1 MTQSPVRLL
10 STATAVP
17 PHRIGQEDAAALA
30 GEIYAGRVEGWE
42 HLAAVFAST
51 GVRTRYSA
59 APLEWFRD
67 PHGWEDKARCYH
79 DTASSLLAEVAAA
92 ALDRA
97 GLAAGEVA
105 AVVCVSSTGVETPTL
120 EAGLVDR
127 LGLPPTVQRLPIFG
141 LGCVGG
147 TVGLARAAM
156 MARAAPGR
164 PVLFLVVEL
173 CTLAFRHGALD
184 KASVVATALFGDGA
198 AAAVLVAGDEG
209 DGPILAGWGE
219 YTWPGTADVM
229 GWTVEEDG
237 LGVVFAKRIPV
248 LVREYLRPA
257 ADSVLAS
264 LNIPADSL
272 GGLIAHPGGPKVLDG
287 VGDSFP
293 ALSATLGEARA
304 VLAAY
309 GNMSAATVL
318 FVLQAARAH
327 GRRGRQLMLS
337 FGPGFTA
344 GFVVLEL

>member
-1 MTQSPVRLL
+1 MTQPPVRLL

-17 PHRIGQEDAAALA
+17 PHRVGQEEVAALA
-30 GEIYAGRVEGWE
+30 REIYAGRVDGWE

-51 GVRTRYSA
+51 GVTTRYSA
-59 APLEWFRD
+59 APLDWFRQ
-67 PHGWEDKARCYH
+67 PHGWEDKARRYH
-79 DTASSLLAEVAAA
+79 DSASALLAEVAAA

-97 GLAAGEVA
+97 GVAAADVG

-120 EAGLVDR
+120 DAGLIAR

-156 MARAAPGR
+156 MARAMPGR

-198 AAAVLVAGDEG
+198 AATVLVADQGEG
-209 DGPILAGWGE
+209 AVLAGWGE
-219 YTWPGTADVM
+219 HTWPDTADVM
-229 GWTVEEDG
+229 GWTVEDDG
-237 LGVVFAKRIPV
+237 LGVVFAKRIPL
-248 LVREYLRPA
+248 LVRDHLRPA
-257 ADSVLAS
+257 ADGVLAA
-264 LNIPADSL
+264 LDTPVDSL
-272 GGLIAHPGGPKVLDG
+272 SGLIAHPGGPKVLDA
-287 VGDSFP
+287 VAESFP
-293 ALSATLGEARA
+293 ALAGTLGEARE

-318 FVLQAARAH
+318 FVLQAAQAR